1 MEIDLGEQFAYDSE
15 PSQFVA
21 LMQYW
26 DQTKIYRD
34 NIYPCDNFIVELQ
47 ENYIPELI
55 QRICPENQYVLDQIL
70 TVLKNF

>member
-1 MEIDLGEQFAYDSE
+1 MEIDFGEQFDDDTE

-26 DQTKIYRD
+26 DETKSFKDIF
-34 NIYPCDNFIVELQ
+34 PCDNFIVELQ

-55 QRICPENQYVLDQIL
+55 RRICPENQHVLDQIL
-70 TVLKNF
+70 ILLQSF